1 MAKKSI
7 GLLNIVFGAD
17 LRGFERAMK
26 KAQRSIKKFGTKL
39 GRVGKNLTRN
49 LTAPL
54 AAFAAVSVKNFDTQ
68 IKAETKLLVAL
79 KGREDIQKRLITQA
93 KELQTQTLFGDEAT
107 IEAQAMLASLGLTED
122 QIVMLM
128 PQIQNMATG
137 LGMDLV
143 GATSLVSKSVSTT
156 TDALARYFNT
166 GLKGVTGQQE
176 RAIVLTQALT
186 DKFDGQAEAAA
197 KVGMG
202 SLIQLKNILGDI
214 TEDIGRL
221 VLPHIIVLAEKL
233 KKLALKFNTLSEE
246 TKKNILKWGGFAFI
260 LGPVIVGV
268 SKLVLAF
275 GYLLPLI
282 FKIGRAIRWLSVQ
295 MLAMI
300 KKNPWLLLATAVAA
314 VGVTIAD
321 SMGAFDKWLGK
332 TDDIEDETE
341 DATKGVDDLTAA
353 FGDLDNQ
360 LQSKSLQEI
369 LDGLGD
375 LEEEAKG
382 VKETLTALPSLGPT
396 LMPVKEGG
404 PILPKDWVLTDI
416 LNKQKELNAVTALFG
431 DVMHNAMM
439 DAANSQEGFFKSF
452 IENLKR
458 ALKQL
463 LLQLAVMTAINML
476 LGGKGMTG
484 VMAFN
489 QAKAALLGLQHGGLA
504 TGPTMA
510 LVGEGSGTS
519 ISNPEVIA
527 PLDKLKNY
535 MGGGDM
541 RVVGRL
547 VGNDIFLSN
556 EKTGTSRNRYI

>member
-1 MAKKSI
+1 
-7 GLLNIVFGAD
+7 
-17 LRGFERAMK
+17 
-26 KAQRSIKKFGTKL
+26 
-39 GRVGKNLTRN
+39 
-49 LTAPL
+49 
-54 AAFAAVSVKNFDTQ
+54 
-68 IKAETKLLVAL
+68 
-79 KGREDIQKRLITQA
+79 
-93 KELQTQTLFGDEAT
+93 
-107 IEAQAMLASLGLTED
+107 
-122 QIVMLM
+122 
-128 PQIQNMATG
+128 
-137 LGMDLV
+137 
-143 GATSLVSKSVSTT
+143 
-156 TDALARYFNT
+156 
-166 GLKGVTGQQE
+166 
-176 RAIVLTQALT
+176 
-186 DKFDGQAEAAA
+186 
-197 KVGMG
+197 
-202 SLIQLKNILGDI
+202 
-214 TEDIGRL
+214 
-221 VLPHIIVLAEKL
+221 
-233 KKLALKFNTLSEE
+233 
-246 TKKNILKWGGFAFI
+246 
-260 LGPVIVGV
+260 
-268 SKLVLAF
+268 VLAF

-463 LLQLAVMTAINML
+463 Y
-476 LGGKGMTG
+476 
-484 VMAFN
+484 FN
-489 QAKAALLGLQHGGLA
+489 
-504 TGPTMA
+504 
-510 LVGEGSGTS
+510 
-519 ISNPEVIA
+519 
-527 PLDKLKNY
+527 
-535 MGGGDM
+535 
-541 RVVGRL
+541 
-547 VGNDIFLSN
+547 
-556 EKTGTSRNRYI
+556 